1 MRRQKFGAKTEIRTQ
16 GQVTLSTVFK
26 TASLNHSDILAHNLA
41 PSIGFEPMTYR
52 LEGGCSIPTELIGHM
67 GNKLA
72 WSRTAKSAPHVERYN
87 LLSCIATVYLHIPH
101 LLGRDYS

>member
-1 MRRQKFGAKTEIRTQ
+1 MAP
-16 GQVTLSTVFK
+16 
-26 TASLNHSDILAHNLA
+26 DIGL
-41 PSIGFEPMTYR
+41 EPMTYR

-72 WSRTAKSAPHVERYN
+72 WSRTAKSAPHAERYN
-87 LLSCIATVYLHIPH
+87 FLSCIATVYLYIPY